1 MSAPKISVITV
12 VFNGEDH
19 IARTIESV
27 ISQTY
32 KHVEYIIID
41 GKSTD
46 STLEVVARFEGVGKV
61 ISEPDSG
68 LYDAMNKGL
77 IQATGDYVWFLNSG
91 DQIFNKDTV
100 ENMVAGL
107 AEKPGTGMP
116 DIIYGGTMIIDEQQN
131 EVGDRRLKP
140 PEKLSWKSFQQGMV
154 VCHQSIIVKREL
166 APEYNLDYRLS
177 ADIDWVIRASKDAAN
192 IHNSELILSRFL
204 EGGLTRHNIKA
215 GLKERFRIMTRFYGL
230 IPTILRH
237 FVFGIR
243 LTNFYLKHRRF

>member
-27 ISQTY
+27 IKQTY
-32 KHVEYIIID
+32 KQIEYIIID

-46 STLEVVARFEGVGKV
+46 LTLEVVARFEGVDKV

-77 IQATGDYVWFLNSG
+77 KQATGDYVWFLNSG
-91 DQIFNKDTV
+91 DQIFSEVTV
-100 ENMVAGL
+100 ANLVAGL
-107 AEKPGTGMP
+107 TGMP
-116 DIIYGGTMIIDEQQN
+116 GIIYGGTMIIDEQQN

-177 ADIDWVIRASKDAAN
+177 ADIDWAIRASKGATE

>member
-12 VFNGEDH
+12 VFNGENH
-19 IARTIESV
+19 IARTINSV
-27 ISQTY
+27 IGQTY
-32 KHVEYIIID
+32 KQLEYIIID

-46 STLEVVARFEGVGKV
+46 LTLEVVTRFEGVDKV

-77 IQATGDYVWFLNSG
+77 KQATGDYVWFLNSG
-91 DQIFNKDTV
+91 DQIFSNDTV
-100 ENMVAGL
+100 ENLVAGL
-107 AEKPGTGMP
+107 FGMP

-131 EVGDRRLKP
+131 EIGDRRLKP

-166 APEYNLDYRLS
+166 APMYKLEYRLS
-177 ADIDWVIRASKDAAN
+177 ADIDWAIRAAK
-192 IHNSELILSRFL
+192 NSATIQNSNRILSRFL
-204 EGGLTRHNIKA
+204 EGGLTGHNIKA
-215 GLKERFRIMTRFYGL
+215 GLKERFVIMREYYGL
-230 IPTILRH
+230 LPTILRH

-243 LTNFYLKHRRF
+243 LTNFYLRNRRI

>member
-12 VFNGEDH
+12 VFNGENH

-27 ISQTY
+27 IEQTY
-32 KHVEYIIID
+32 KQIEYIIID

-46 STLEVVARFEGVGKV
+46 LTLEVIARYKGVDKV

-68 LYDAMNKGL
+68 LYEAMNKGL
-77 IQATGDYVWFLNSG
+77 KQATGDYVWFLNSG
-91 DQIFNKDTV
+91 DQIFSKNTV
-100 ENMVAGL
+100 ENLVAGI
-107 AEKPGTGMP
+107 KGMP
-116 DIIYGGTMIIDEQQN
+116 DIIYGGAMIIDDQQN
-131 EVGDRRLKP
+131 EIGDRRLKP

-166 APEYNLDYRLS
+166 APEYNLDYHLS
-177 ADIDWVIRASKDAAN
+177 ADIDWAIRASKGAAE

-243 LTNFYLKHRRF
+243 LTNFFLRHRRF